1 MLVDTINTLIREAL
15 PLESRTPVTVLR
27 DIKAAILN
35 WKTAKENVG
44 KTYTEVDEIN
54 ILKKLKTQYL
64 ETAESCNDRQH
75 DSLVQAVTEYAEYI
89 SQFLPAPVTKETIQQ
104 CVEQSGIA
112 LDKKNMGNIIK
123 HVKAQY
129 PAADGK
135 LVADV
140 VKSYLL

>member
-1 MLVDTINTLIREAL
+1 MIIDTINTLIREAL
-15 PLESRTPVTVLR
+15 PLENRTPITVLR

-35 WKTAKENVG
+35 WKAAKENVG
-44 KTYTEVDEIN
+44 KTYTEADEFN

-64 ETAESCNDRQH
+64 ETAESCNDGRH
-75 DSLVQAVTEYAEYI
+75 DTLVQAATKNAEYI
-89 SQFLPAPVTKETIQQ
+89 SQFLPAPVTQETIQQ

-123 HVKAQY
+123 YVKAQY

-140 VKSYLL
+140 VKSYIS

>member
-1 MLVDTINTLIREAL
+1 MLINTIDTLIREAL
-15 PLESRTPVTVLR
+15 PLENRTPITVLR

-35 WKTAKENVG
+35 WKAAKENVG
-44 KTYTEVDEIN
+44 KTYTEADEFN

-64 ETAESCNDRQH
+64 ETAESCNDGRH
-75 DSLVQAVTEYAEYI
+75 DTLVQAATKNADYI

-135 LVADV
+135 LVADI
-140 VKSYLL
+140 VKSYIL

>member
-64 ETAESCNDRQH
+64 ETAESCNDGQH

-89 SQFLPAPVTKETIQQ
+89 NQFLPAPVTKETIQQ

-123 HVKAQY
+123 YVKAQY

-140 VKSYLL
+140 VKSYVL

>member
-1 MLVDTINTLIREAL
+1 MIIDTINTLIREAL

-44 KTYTEVDEIN
+44 KTYTEADELN

-64 ETAESCNDRQH
+64 ETAESCNDGQH
-75 DSLVQAVTEYAEYI
+75 DSLVQAVTEYADYI
-89 SQFLPAPVTKETIQQ
+89 SQFLPAPVTKETIQR

-123 HVKAQY
+123 YVKAQY

-140 VKSYLL
+140 VKSYL

>member
-1 MLVDTINTLIREAL
+1 MLIDTINTLIREAL
-15 PLESRTPVTVLR
+15 PLEDKTALTVLR

-44 KTYTEVDEIN
+44 KTYTEADELN

-64 ETAESCNDRQH
+64 ETAESCNDGQH
-75 DSLVQAVTEYAEYI
+75 DSLVQAATKNADYI

-104 CVEQSGIA
+104 CVEQSSIA

-123 HVKAQY
+123 YVKAQY

-140 VKSYLL
+140 VKSYIL

>member
-1 MLVDTINTLIREAL
+1 MLIDTINTLICQASLIKSKTAL
-15 PLESRTPVTVLR
+15 TVLR

-44 KTYTEVDEIN
+44 KTYTEADELN

-64 ETAESCNDRQH
+64 ETAESCNDGRH
-75 DSLVQAVTEYAEYI
+75 DTLVQAATKNAEYI
-89 SQFLPAPVTKETIQQ
+89 SQFLPAPVTEETIQQ

-112 LDKKNMGNIIK
+112 PDKKNMGNIIK

-140 VKSYLL
+140 VKSYIS

>member
-1 MLVDTINTLIREAL
+1 MIIDTINTLIREAL
-15 PLESRTPVTVLR
+15 PLENRTPITVLR

-35 WKTAKENVG
+35 WKAAKENVG
-44 KTYTEVDEIN
+44 KTYTEADEFN

-64 ETAESCNDRQH
+64 ETAESCNDGRH
-75 DSLVQAVTEYAEYI
+75 DTLVQTATKNAEYI

-129 PAADGK
+129 PTADGK

-140 VKSYLL
+140 VKSYLV

>member
-64 ETAESCNDRQH
+64 ETAESCNDGQH

-129 PAADGK
+129 PAADGR

>member
-64 ETAESCNDRQH
+64 ETAESCNDGQH
-75 DSLVQAVTEYAEYI
+75 DSLVQVVTEYAEYI
-89 SQFLPAPVTKETIQQ
+89 NQFLPAPVTKETIQQ

-123 HVKAQY
+123 YVKAQY

>member
-54 ILKKLKTQYL
+54 ILKKLKTQYS
-64 ETAESCNDRQH
+64 ETAESCNDGQH

-89 SQFLPAPVTKETIQQ
+89 NQFLPAPVTKETIQQ

-123 HVKAQY
+123 YVKAQY

-140 VKSYLL
+140 VKSYVL

>member
-1 MLVDTINTLIREAL
+1 MLIDTINTLIREAL
-15 PLESRTPVTVLR
+15 PLENRTPITVLR

-35 WKTAKENVG
+35 WKAAKENVG
-44 KTYTEVDEIN
+44 KTYTEADEFN

-64 ETAESCNDRQH
+64 ETAESCNDGRH
-75 DSLVQAVTEYAEYI
+75 DTLVQAATKNAEYI
-89 SQFLPAPVTKETIQQ
+89 SQFLPAPVTEEAIQQ
-104 CVEQSGIA
+104 CVGQSGIT
-112 LDKKNMGNIIK
+112 LEKKNMGNIIK

-140 VKSYLL
+140 VKSYIQ

>member
-1 MLVDTINTLIREAL
+1 MLIDTINTLIKNAL
-15 PLESRTPVTVLR
+15 PLEDKTALTVLR

-44 KTYTEVDEIN
+44 KTYTEVDELN

-64 ETAESCNDRQH
+64 ETAESCNDGQH
-75 DSLVQAVTEYAEYI
+75 GSLVQAATKNAEYI

-123 HVKAQY
+123 YVKAQY

-140 VKSYLL
+140 VKSYIL

>member
-1 MLVDTINTLIREAL
+1 MIIDTINTLIREAL
-15 PLESRTPVTVLR
+15 PLENRTPITVLR

-35 WKTAKENVG
+35 WKAAKENVG
-44 KTYTEVDEIN
+44 KTYTEADELN

-64 ETAESCNDRQH
+64 ETAESCNDGQH

-89 SQFLPAPVTKETIQQ
+89 NQFLPAPVTKETIQQ

-123 HVKAQY
+123 YIKAQY

-140 VKSYLL
+140 VKSYIL

>member
-64 ETAESCNDRQH
+64 ETAESCNDGQH

-89 SQFLPAPVTKETIQQ
+89 NQFLPAPVTKETIQQ
-104 CVEQSGIA
+104 CIEQSGIA

-123 HVKAQY
+123 YVKAQY

-140 VKSYLL
+140 VKSYVL

>member
-1 MLVDTINTLIREAL
+1 MLIDTINTLIREAL

-64 ETAESCNDRQH
+64 ETAESCNDGQH

-89 SQFLPAPVTKETIQQ
+89 NQFLPAPVTKETIQQ

-123 HVKAQY
+123 YVKAQY

>member
-1 MLVDTINTLIREAL
+1 MLIDTINTLIREAL

-64 ETAESCNDRQH
+64 ETAESCNDGQH

-104 CVEQSGIA
+104 CVEQSGVA

-123 HVKAQY
+123 YVKAQY

-140 VKSYLL
+140 VKSYVL

>member
-1 MLVDTINTLIREAL
+1 MIIDTINTLIREAL
-15 PLESRTPVTVLR
+15 PLENRTPITVLR

-35 WKTAKENVG
+35 WKAAKENVG
-44 KTYTEVDEIN
+44 KTYTEADEFN

-64 ETAESCNDRQH
+64 ETAESCNDGRH
-75 DSLVQAVTEYAEYI
+75 DTLVQAAIKNTEYI
-89 SQFLPAPVTKETIQQ
+89 SQFLPAPVTQETIQQ
-104 CVEQSGIA
+104 CVEQSGMI

-123 HVKAQY
+123 YVKAQY

-140 VKSYLL
+140 VKSYIL

>member
-1 MLVDTINTLIREAL
+1 MIVDTIDTLIRQAL
-15 PLESRTPVTVLR
+15 PLEDKTALIVLR

-44 KTYTEVDEIN
+44 KTYTEADEFT

-64 ETAESCNDRQH
+64 ETVESCNDGQH
-75 DSLVQAVTEYAEYI
+75 DSLVQAATKNAEYI
-89 SQFLPAPVTKETIQQ
+89 SQFLPAPVTEATIQQ

-123 HVKAQY
+123 YVKAQY

-140 VKSYLL
+140 VKSYIQ